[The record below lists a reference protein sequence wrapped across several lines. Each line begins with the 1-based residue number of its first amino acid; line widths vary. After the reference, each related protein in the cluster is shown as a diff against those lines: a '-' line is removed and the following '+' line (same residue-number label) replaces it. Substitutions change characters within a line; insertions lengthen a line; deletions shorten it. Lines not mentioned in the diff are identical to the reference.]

1 VTETGGAAV
10 IVNISESD
18 FVESEFDLT
27 VSVGL
32 LLGAVGTE
40 AGGLYKG

>member
-1 VTETGGAAV
+1 M

-18 FVESEFDLT
+18 FVESKFDVTL
-27 VSVGL
+27 SVGL

-40 AGGLYKG
+40 AGGVYKGCGLV